1 MRDLKTAFITFFPIN
16 PNNMGSAAVVNSR
29 FKSWPKNKKIF
40 QISHIKKIHNRYII
54 QFLSKKSRQL
64 IKL

>member
-1 MRDLKTAFITFFPIN
+1 MRSDIKLQYFMRDLKTAFITFFPIK

-40 QISHIKKIHNRYII
+40 QISHIKNR
-54 QFLSKKSRQL
+54 FERSFNFV
-64 IKL
+64 